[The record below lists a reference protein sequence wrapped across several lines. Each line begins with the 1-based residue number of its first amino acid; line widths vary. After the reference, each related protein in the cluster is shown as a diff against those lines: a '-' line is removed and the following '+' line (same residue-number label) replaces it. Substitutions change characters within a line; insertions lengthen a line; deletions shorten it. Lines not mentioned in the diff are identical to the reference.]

1 MNYKTFF
8 KGKRIAVVGLGPHG
22 EMVADIKFLLKTGAQ
37 VAFFDLRSEVRIQG
51 AVEQLKEAGLISLVF
66 GKVPGEELAAAELI
80 ILSPEVSRKS
90 TFLKKATDLGVQIEY
105 PETLFLKL
113 AIPFTLI
120 GVMGE
125 AGKSTVAHML
135 YGVLKQAFA
144 QYEDQGLYFIDPE
157 LPHGALHHLRK
168 LKNGDVVLV
177 RITDEMATEYS
188 AARVSPSVAVV
199 TSLPYNPKKILK
211 LVEHQTLNNF
221 IVASDA
227 TMDLLRGQSGFHS
240 KAKMLRTKPDNVS
253 LVTQAAELFKVPTDA
268 VRRIVETF
276 TGLKAHQELV
286 KKIGGVEFYNDSAS
300 VTPAATIFAL
310 QKLSVN
316 KNAILILG
324 GAYTGTHYSELMREI
339 PKYAKVV
346 ILLPGS
352 GSLGIRGSLENL
364 EGVKFIQ
371 VHTLEEAVKAAK
383 ENAEKGDRVI
393 FSPGFKAVGVHASRK
408 ERGEAFVKAVRGL

>member
-22 EMVADIKFLLKTGAQ
+22 EMVADIKFLLKAGAQ
-37 VAFFDLRSEVRIQG
+37 VAFFDLRSEARVQG
-51 AVEQLKEAGLISLVF
+51 HTSELKEVGPISFVF
-66 GKVPGEELAAAELI
+66 GKVPASELAAAELV
-80 ILSPEVSRKS
+80 ILSPEISRKS
-90 TFLKKATDLGVQIEY
+90 TFLKEAQEKGVQIEY

-120 GVMGE
+120 GIIGE

-135 YGVLKQAFA
+135 YNVLKQAFA
-144 QYEDQGLYFIDPE
+144 EYEDQGLFFIDPE

-177 RITDEMATEYS
+177 RITDEMAAEYS
-188 AARVSPSVAVV
+188 AARVSPNVAVV
-199 TSLPYNPKKILK
+199 TTLPYNPKRILK

-221 IVASDA
+221 IVAADG
-227 TMDLLRGQSGFHS
+227 TMDILRGQSGFHS
-240 KAKMLRTKPDNVS
+240 KAKMLRTRADNVS
-253 LVTQAAELFKVPTDA
+253 LVTQAAELFKVDADTVKRVTDA
-268 VRRIVETF
+268 F
-276 TGLKAHQELV
+276 DGLKARQELV
-286 KKIGGVEFYNDSAS
+286 KKIGGVEFYNDAAS
-300 VTPAATIFAL
+300 ITPAATIFAL
-310 QKLSVN
+310 QKLAVN
-316 KNAILILG
+316 KNAVLILG
-324 GAYTGTHYSELMREI
+324 GAYTGANYIELIREI
-339 PKYAKVV
+339 PKHAKAV

-352 GSLGIRGSLENL
+352 GSLGIRGSLENS

-371 VHTLEEAVKAAK
+371 VHNLSEAVKMAK

-408 ERGEAFVKAVRGL
+408 ERGEAFVKAVREL